1 MDATKKLAQFF
12 GDEKF
17 PVEWANEEEK
27 GLFWWF
33 DDNHCP
39 NPISPMYYS
48 LNGWWGPTCEYM
60 YRRFDMP
67 MGLLWP
73 AKRINGYVYTAIIGR
88 GPEEE
93 AATGPYYGW
102 VMPTYAKNFLD
113 WWEKRY
119 LPEVRTNFEYID
131 TFDAEHATLPELM
144 IYLEEMIDIQERHFR
159 LHWILNFAQFQVSI
173 DFGTVVKELLGDI
186 SPEVMGKVNISRVDR
201 NWDSLLELWKLK
213 EKVKA
218 DKDLSAAFTE
228 GGAAAEIRT
237 LLEKTKAGADFLRA
251 IQVYANE
258 FGYKS
263 IYTHEYKFKLW
274 VEDNTPIVEQVKNY
288 FDTDYDY
295 HKAYNKCIKEQDE
308 AIAELRKKLASRPKA
323 DKDRFEQALDLNLRM
338 MPLTPDHHFYFDQA
352 TFARLRLVLLRVARK
367 MVKDGL
373 LDDPEDIMYLEYE
386 QLRRYIASPKTYD
399 ARSLIAKAKKEMEKA
414 RQVHPR
420 AWVGTVTQWNMYSE
434 PYHTLWGY
442 PERFERGSG
451 EGIKGE
457 IKGLA
462 ASAGVVEGVAHVV
475 HNPVE
480 FDDVKKGEI
489 MVCIMT
495 NPAWAVVF
503 SKIAGIVTDTGGV
516 LSHSAIVAREFMIP
530 GVVGTS
536 NATRE
541 IKTGDKIRVNG
552 STGVVVVL

>member
-1 MDATKKLAQFF
+1 
-12 GDEKF
+12 
-17 PVEWANEEEK
+17 
-27 GLFWWF
+27 
-33 DDNHCP
+33 
-39 NPISPMYYS
+39 
-48 LNGWWGPTCEYM
+48 
-60 YRRFDMP
+60 
-67 MGLLWP
+67 
-73 AKRINGYVYTAIIGR
+73 
-88 GPEEE
+88 
-93 AATGPYYGW
+93 
-102 VMPTYAKNFLD
+102 
-113 WWEKRY
+113 
-119 LPEVRTNFEYID
+119 
-131 TFDAEHATLPELM
+131 
-144 IYLEEMIDIQERHFR
+144 
-159 LHWILNFAQFQVSI
+159 
-173 DFGTVVKELLGDI
+173 
-186 SPEVMGKVNISRVDR
+186 MGKVNISRVDR

-237 LLEKTKAGADFLRA
+237 LLEETKAGADFLRA

-352 TFARLRLVLLRVARK
+352 TFARMRLVLLRVARK

-420 AWVGTVTQWNMYSE
+420 AWVGTVTQWNMYSRAL
-434 PYHTLWGY
+434 PHALGLSRALRTRVRRGHQGGDQGA
-442 PERFERGSG
+442 RGFGGSRRGRGSRR
-451 EGIKGE
+451 
-457 IKGLA
+457 
-462 ASAGVVEGVAHVV
+462 
-475 HNPVE
+475 
-480 FDDVKKGEI
+480 
-489 MVCIMT
+489 T
-495 NPAWAVVF
+495 
-503 SKIAGIVTDTGGV
+503 
-516 LSHSAIVAREFMIP
+516 
-530 GVVGTS
+530 
-536 NATRE
+536 
-541 IKTGDKIRVNG
+541 
-552 STGVVVVL
+552 